1 MSIDTLLEAA
11 RYLEW
16 QAQQLQ
22 ITREEDERRQKALL
36 YCGAEPK
43 RPEVA
48 ATSIQPAQIN
58 HTTWADETRT
68 EPHNHQPRPPAPPPV
83 PAPAP
88 PLHPPMPITV
98 IPIPVVPASPAA
110 SALHTASPI
119 PVVTSLATAL
129 SPPGAPLLSPIVKDT
144 HSPSQQQH
152 LQQLQHRPLV
162 THVKA
167 EGSNLPQ
174 SGTSPKQ
181 QPQALLQP
189 YPAPVITP
197 QHALL
202 AQSTLAQPQS
212 HVSQPARPNGA
223 ALEDTRGLEGKRR
236 PGGAG
241 TREVHNKLEKNRRA
255 HLKECFET
263 LKRNVPNV
271 DEKKTS
277 NLSVLRSALRYIQF
291 GSLGYTIMGKTADL
305 TVVQKTIIDTL
316 HKEGKPQTF
325 IAKEAGCSQSATLKR
340 KEKEYEHEMEKLARE
355 KIATQQRLAELKNDL
370 SQCMDIM
377 EIERLLRQTVQPED
391 DQASTS
397 TASEGEDNF
406 EQDAEDGA
414 PPSSRSSVLGCH
426 PAPSEPRGPVL
437 PPPPSILPSHIT
449 FQHKPSTPPQP
460 QNTVIAPQPSVIA
473 HASVSHASVIQAVN
487 HVLPAA
493 SKSIS
498 HITVHPV
505 TLYPQTVAVS
515 QPPVLG
521 HITQTLA
528 QQPQSHSHVNGAAVG
543 QQGAMVGKPTAVV
556 AHHHTG
562 LVGQAVLNPVTMVTV
577 PPFPV
582 STLKL
587 A

>member
-16 QAQQLQ
+16 QAQQQQ
-22 ITREEDERRQKALL
+22 ITREEDERRQKTVLSR
-36 YCGAEPK
+36 GAEPK
-43 RPEVA
+43 RSGIV
-48 ATSIQPAQIN
+48 ATSIQPAQAN
-58 HTTWADETRT
+58 HTIWADEARI
-68 EPHNHQPRPPAPPPV
+68 EPHNHQPRPPAPPP
-83 PAPAP
+83 APAP
-88 PLHPPMPITV
+88 VPALHPPMPIAV
-98 IPIPVVPASPAA
+98 IPIPVVSANSAT

-129 SPPGAPLLSPIVKDT
+129 SPPGAPLLNHVVKDI

-152 LQQLQHRPLV
+152 QHFQHLQHRPLIP
-162 THVKA
+162 HVKA

-202 AQSTLAQPQS
+202 AQPALTQPQN
-212 HVSQPARPNGA
+212 HVSQPGRPNGA
-223 ALEDTRGLEGKRR
+223 TLEDTRGLEGKRR

-277 NLSVLRSALRYIQF
+277 NLSVLRSALRYIQ
-291 GSLGYTIMGKTADL
+291 
-305 TVVQKTIIDTL
+305 
-316 HKEGKPQTF
+316 
-325 IAKEAGCSQSATLKR
+325 TLKR

-377 EIERLLRQTVQPED
+377 EIDRIVRQTVQPED

-414 PPSSRSSVLGCH
+414 PPSSRSSILGCH
-426 PAPSEPRGPVL
+426 PALSEQRAPVL
-437 PPPPSILPSHIT
+437 PPPPSILQSHIA
-449 FQHKPSTPPQP
+449 FQHKPTNPPQP
-460 QNTVIAPQPSVIA
+460 QSTAIAPQPSVIA

-493 SKSIS
+493 SKPIG

-515 QPPVLG
+515 QPQVLG

-528 QQPQSHSHVNGAAVG
+528 HHPQSHSHVNGAAVG
-543 QQGAMVGKPTAVV
+543 QQGTMVGKPTAVV
-556 AHHHTG
+556 AHHHAG

>member
-16 QAQQLQ
+16 QAQQQQL
-22 ITREEDERRQKALL
+22 TREEDERRQKALL
-36 YCGAEPK
+36 SYEAEPK
-43 RPEVA
+43 RPEIA
-48 ATSIQPAQIN
+48 APSIQPVQVN
-58 HTTWADETRT
+58 HTTWAGEIRT
-68 EPHNHQPRPPAPPPV
+68 EPHNHQPRPPPPPTSQSNSRATPTTSQP
-83 PAPAP
+83 PATPSAP
-88 PLHPPMPITV
+88 T
-98 IPIPVVPASPAA
+98 STT

-129 SPPGAPLLSPIVKDT
+129 SAPGASLFSPVVKET
-144 HSPSQQQH
+144 YSSSQPPQH
-152 LQQLQHRPLV
+152 LQQLQHCPLV

-167 EGSNLPQ
+167 EGSNLPH

-197 QHALL
+197 HHTLL
-202 AQSTLAQPQS
+202 AQPTLIQPQS
-212 HVSQPARPNGA
+212 HASQPARPNGTP
-223 ALEDTRGLEGKRR
+223 LEDTRSLEAKRR

-277 NLSVLRSALRYIQF
+277 NLSVLRSALRYIQ
-291 GSLGYTIMGKTADL
+291 
-305 TVVQKTIIDTL
+305 
-316 HKEGKPQTF
+316 
-325 IAKEAGCSQSATLKR
+325 TLKR

-370 SQCMDIM
+370 SQCVDVM
-377 EIERLLRQTVQPED
+377 EIERILRQTVQPED

-406 EQDAEDGA
+406 EPDGENGA
-414 PPSSRSSVLGCH
+414 PPTSRSSALRCQ
-426 PAPSEPRGPVL
+426 PAPPDPRGPVL
-437 PPPPSILPSHIT
+437 PHPPPSILPSHIA
-449 FQHKPSTPPQP
+449 FQHKVSASSHP
-460 QNTVIAPQPSVIA
+460 QNTAIAPQPSVIA

-493 SKSIS
+493 SKPIG

-505 TLYPQTVAVS
+505 ALYPQPVAVS
-515 QPPVLG
+515 QPQVLG

-528 QQPQSHSHVNGAAVG
+528 QQPQSHSHVNGAAMG
-543 QQGAMVGKPTAVV
+543 QQGALVGKPTAVV
-556 AHHHTG
+556 AHHHAG